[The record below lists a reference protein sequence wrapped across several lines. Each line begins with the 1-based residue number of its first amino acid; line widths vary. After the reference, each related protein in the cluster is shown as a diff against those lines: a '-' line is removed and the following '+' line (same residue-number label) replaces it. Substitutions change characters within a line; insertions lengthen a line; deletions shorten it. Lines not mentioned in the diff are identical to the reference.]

1 MDYRFLLSLAIILLS
16 TKVFGL
22 ISQRV
27 QLPSVM
33 GALLAGLLLGP
44 TCLNMVVETDFLL
57 KTSELGV
64 IFLMFLAGLDTDL
77 KELKKTGLT
86 SLFIA
91 ACGVVVPLI
100 GGALCYKLFFPQATG
115 DAMLRA
121 VFVGVVL
128 AATSVSIT
136 VETLRELGR
145 LRGKVGTAILGAAV
159 IDDILGAA
167 VIDDILGIVV
177 LTILTSFT
185 DPSVKPLMVVGR
197 IIGFFVLLALVGFV
211 VYRLFQKLGKA
222 YYNHRRIAIYGL
234 VFCLLLSYVAEH
246 FFGIADITGAYFAG
260 LILCNIAEAQPYIA
274 RKINIASYMLFSP
287 VFFASVGIETD
298 LHGFTLSLFA
308 FALALTLVA
317 ILTKV
322 IGCGLGAK
330 LCKFSAHDAL
340 AVGVG
345 MISRGEVALIV
356 AQKGEQAGL
365 VDASLFPAIV
375 AMVIVTTLITPV
387 LLKLVMGR
395 SPLPAP
401 DEPTLT
407 VKSGD

>member
-27 QLPSVM
+27 QLPSVV

-145 LRGKVGTAILGAAV
+145 LRG
-159 IDDILGAA
+159 
-167 VIDDILGIVV
+167 
-177 LTILTSFT
+177 SQRQ
-185 DPSVKPLMVVGR
+185 PLMPVVFTSGL
-197 IIGFFVLLALVGFV
+197 GVEQWHEG
-211 VYRLFQKLGKA
+211 KWLGKLN
-222 YYNHRRIAIYGL
+222 YNISQTPQVWLDHQVVEMDG
-234 VFCLLLSYVAEH
+234 CLCLFWDSVPAVR
-246 FFGIADITGAYFAG
+246 FAT
-260 LILCNIAEAQPYIA
+260 I
-274 RKINIASYMLFSP
+274 M
-287 VFFASVGIETD
+287 
-298 LHGFTLSLFA
+298 
-308 FALALTLVA
+308 
-317 ILTKV
+317 
-322 IGCGLGAK
+322 
-330 LCKFSAHDAL
+330 
-340 AVGVG
+340 
-345 MISRGEVALIV
+345 
-356 AQKGEQAGL
+356 
-365 VDASLFPAIV
+365 
-375 AMVIVTTLITPV
+375 
-387 LLKLVMGR
+387 
-395 SPLPAP
+395 
-401 DEPTLT
+401 
-407 VKSGD
+407 

>member
-27 QLPSVM
+27 QLPSVV

-145 LRGKVGTAILGAAV
+145 LR
-159 IDDILGAA
+159 
-167 VIDDILGIVV
+167 
-177 LTILTSFT
+177 
-185 DPSVKPLMVVGR
+185 
-197 IIGFFVLLALVGFV
+197 
-211 VYRLFQKLGKA
+211 
-222 YYNHRRIAIYGL
+222 
-234 VFCLLLSYVAEH
+234 
-246 FFGIADITGAYFAG
+246 
-260 LILCNIAEAQPYIA
+260 
-274 RKINIASYMLFSP
+274 
-287 VFFASVGIETD
+287 
-298 LHGFTLSLFA
+298 
-308 FALALTLVA
+308 
-317 ILTKV
+317 
-322 IGCGLGAK
+322 
-330 LCKFSAHDAL
+330 
-340 AVGVG
+340 
-345 MISRGEVALIV
+345 
-356 AQKGEQAGL
+356 
-365 VDASLFPAIV
+365 
-375 AMVIVTTLITPV
+375 
-387 LLKLVMGR
+387 
-395 SPLPAP
+395 
-401 DEPTLT
+401 
-407 VKSGD
+407 

>member
-115 DAMLRA
+115 GAMLRA

-145 LRGKVGTAILGAAV
+145 LRGKVGTA
-159 IDDILGAA
+159 ILGAA

-211 VYRLFQKLGKA
+211 VYRLFRKLGKA

-365 VDASLFPAIV
+365 VDASLFPAVV